1 MLFYPKTFTMA
12 EDPKADAVSG
22 KMRKGVEE
30 LGDKFKEVMG
40 EPSTER
46 FGTPK
51 RICRP
56 TGPER

>member
-1 MLFYPKTFTMA
+1 MA

>member
-1 MLFYPKTFTMA
+1 MA
-12 EDPKADAVSG
+12 EDPKANAVWG

-30 LGDKFKEVMG
+30 LEDKFKEVMG

-46 FGTPK
+46 FGTLK

-56 TGPER
+56 RRPER